1 MTPFNAEAFDL
12 DSYLARISFDRRGR
26 PSSGAVAGPLM
37 RTGQTGLLGSG
48 RDATRLAK
56 AAGRPDLA
64 TLQELSLR
72 HPCAIA
78 FENLDPLLRR
88 PVRLD
93 IESIQQKL
101 VREGRGGWCF
111 EHNLLLGTALTA
123 LGYGVTGLS
132 ARVVWNV
139 PPGVVRGRSH
149 MVLHVA
155 LPDGPHIVDVGF
167 GGSTPTGPLRLEAG
181 VEQTTPHEPYR
192 FTQVPHGFMLEAKL
206 EAAWKPLYS
215 FDLQPQALADYEMPN
230 WYLCTHPESH
240 FLAGV
245 VAARVQRDRRYALRH
260 GDLAT
265 HFPTGVTERRRLGS
279 GAEVRQVL
287 EELFNIRVP
296 TGPDVEAAFDRSVS

>member
-1 MTPFNAEAFDL
+1 MTLFATGRCVL
-12 DSYLARISFDRRGR
+12 DSYLARISSERWGR
-26 PSSGAVAGPLM
+26 PS
-37 RTGQTGLLGSG
+37 
-48 RDATRLAK
+48 
-56 AAGRPDLA
+56 GRPDLA
-64 TLQELSLR
+64 TLQELALL

-78 FENLDPLLRR
+78 FENLNPLLRR

-101 VREGRGGWCF
+101 VREARGGWCF
-111 EHNLLLGTALTA
+111 EHNLLLGTALKA
-123 LGYGVTGLS
+123 LGYDVTGLA

-149 MVLHVA
+149 MVLLVA
-155 LPDGPHIVDVGF
+155 LPEGPHIVDVGF

-181 VEQTTPHEPYR
+181 VEQTTPHEPFR
-192 FTQVPHGFMLEAKL
+192 LLQRPHGFMLEAKL
-206 EAAWKPLYS
+206 DGTWKALYA

-240 FLAGV
+240 FLDRV
-245 VAARVQRDRRYALRH
+245 VAARVERDRRYALRN

-265 HFPTGVTERRRLGS
+265 HFPARATQRRRLES
-279 GAEVRQVL
+279 GAELRQVL

-296 TGPDVEAAFDRSVS
+296 VGADVDAALDRAARSIPDPRSPP